1 MIYKIEARNNELN
14 KIIQSQYDKMNHKDN
29 TMNRNNEM
37 QERSKSDSNSTSS
50 NNVNDSLTNAIKKK
64 GLGLYTCIK
73 KKRLTKK

>member
-37 QERSKSDSNSTSS
+37 QERSRSDSNSTSS
-50 NNVNDSLTNAIKKK
+50 NNMNDSLTNAIKKK
-64 GLGLYTCIK
+64 GLGLYIK
-73 KKRLTKK
+73 KKG